1 MTGLEERQLTTRTVR
16 RAIGVTALLG
26 SLTLGLFTACDG
38 GQRDRFVKIY
48 LPGGKVVT
56 AELAVTDEER
66 ARGLMFRETLL
77 PDQGML
83 FVFRDDDF
91 HSFWMKNTLIPLDLV
106 WLDAA
111 RRVIHVE
118 ADVPPC
124 RQDPCPTYGPKI
136 PARYVLELNSGSLA
150 AWGVKL
156 YDQLQFVL
164 PEGLVRSGK

>member
-1 MTGLEERQLTTRTVR
+1 MTGLEDQPMTTRATR
-16 RAIGVTALLG
+16 HAMSLTALLVG
-26 SLTLGLFTACDG
+26 LTFGLFTACDG
-38 GQRDRFVKIY
+38 GQRGRFVKIF
-48 LPGGKVVT
+48 LPGGKAVT
-56 AELAVTDEER
+56 AELAVTDVER
-66 ARGLMFRETLL
+66 ARGLMFREKLL

-83 FVFRDDDF
+83 FVFEDDDF

-111 RRVIHVE
+111 RRVIHIE

-124 RQDPCPTYGPKI
+124 REDPCPTYGPKI

-164 PEGLVRSGK
+164 PEGVLRSGK